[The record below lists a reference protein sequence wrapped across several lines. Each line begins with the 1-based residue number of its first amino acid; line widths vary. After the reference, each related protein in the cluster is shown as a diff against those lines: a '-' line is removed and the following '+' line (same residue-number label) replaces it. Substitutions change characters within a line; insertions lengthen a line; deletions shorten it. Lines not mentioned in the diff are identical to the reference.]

1 MSKQPKNG
9 GRALR
14 VAAASGIVLGT
25 LVPAAAAF
33 GAPYPGGGDPA
44 EVDPASQVQAAK
56 ATKSASLP
64 FTGGDVTGLALIG
77 VGAVGVGAV
86 VVRQSRRKA
95 LA

>member
-1 MSKQPKNG
+1 MSKQRKNG

-33 GAPYPGGGDPA
+33 GAPYPDGGSGS
-44 EVDPASQVQAAK
+44 EVDPAAQVQGAQA
-56 ATKSASLP
+56 SNSSSLP

>member
-1 MSKQPKNG
+1 MSKQRKNG

-33 GAPYPGGGDPA
+33 GAPYPDGGPGS
-44 EVDPASQVQAAK
+44 EVDPASVQGAQ
-56 ATKSASLP
+56 ATKSSSLP

>member
-1 MSKQPKNG
+1 MSKQRKNG

-33 GAPYPGGGDPA
+33 GAPYPDGGNTQ
-44 EVDPASQVQAAK
+44 VDPNTQVQGAQ
-56 ATKSASLP
+56 ATKSSSLP

-86 VVRQSRRKA
+86 FVRQSRRKA